1 MVVKFRFA
9 NLRIGGK
16 PSIETESLSRRS
28 RLNYKEMN
36 MKRVI
41 LIVLVMIAGV
51 AMLTGCQLD
60 SSVNNNTPTP
70 TATSVGPTPTYESG
84 VMDPGLPEDAPSNVN
99 WVSPGKI
106 EVGNFYAGA
115 TAQCKIRVH
124 NGNIGSTPFSIVYR
138 YPDNVVDGYD
148 YPPQDCANWVTLSET
163 NPILSS
169 RETKEIIVTLN
180 IPEGVSF
187 PSKMEFWISIKDD
200 SQTELIRTELCIR
213 WLVTS
218 R

>member
-1 MVVKFRFA
+1 
-9 NLRIGGK
+9 
-16 PSIETESLSRRS
+16 
-28 RLNYKEMN
+28 
-36 MKRVI
+36 MKRVM
-41 LIVLVMIAGV
+41 LVVFVIAGV
-51 AMLTGCQLD
+51 MMLTGCQLD
-60 SSVNNNTPTP
+60 SSVNNNTPTDTSVSP

-84 VMDPGLPEDAPSNVN
+84 IMDPGMPANAPSNVN

-115 TAQCKIRVH
+115 TAQCKIRIH
-124 NGNIGSTPFSIVYR
+124 NGNRESTPFSVVYR
-138 YPDNVVDGYD
+138 YPDNVGEGYE

-163 NPILSS
+163 QPTLSS
-169 RETKEIIVTLN
+169 RETKEIVITLS

>member
-28 RLNYKEMN
+28 RLNYKEID
-36 MKRVI
+36 MKKAVLII
-41 LIVLVMIAGV
+41 LVIAGV
-51 AMLTGCQLD
+51 AMLTGCQFG

-70 TATSVGPTPTYESG
+70 TATLVNPTPTYESG
-84 VMDPGLPEDAPSNVN
+84 IMDPGMPADAPSNVN
-99 WVSPGKI
+99 WASPGKV

-115 TAQCKIRVH
+115 TAQCKIRIH
-124 NGNIGSTPFSIVYR
+124 NGNDKDAQFTVVYR
-138 YPDNVVDGYD
+138 YPDNVGEGYD
-148 YPPQDCANWVTLSET
+148 YPPQDCANWVNVSET
-163 NPILSS
+163 NPTLSPK
-169 RETKEIIVTLN
+169 ETKEIIVTLN
-180 IPEGVSF
+180 IPDGATF
-187 PSKMEFWISIKDD
+187 PSKMEFWISVKDN